1 MSNTNFIK
9 PIAMAGCVLAGDK
22 YILGETDM
30 TQSMWLAGAGA
41 AGVYAAQVIAPLVPL
56 EFILPSGTYTDSK
69 TLELRLLE
77 IGGAVGIGFA
87 LNRYILK
94 NDPFINIHTNKLL
107 LLAGSDVAAE
117 YIDDYMN
124 GRALS
129 FFK

>member
-1 MSNTNFIK
+1 MSNTNLIK
-9 PIAMAGCVLAGDK
+9 PIAMAACCVAGDK

-30 TQSMWLAGAGA
+30 TQSLWFGAAGA
-41 AGVYAAQVIAPLVPL
+41 AGVYAAQLIAPMIPL
-56 EFILPSGTYTDSK
+56 EQYLPSGAYTDSK

-87 LNRYILK
+87 LNRYVLK
-94 NDPFINIHTNKLL
+94 NDPFINIHTNKLFV
-107 LLAGSDVAAE
+107 LAGSDVLAE